1 MFTALAALMAVRSRG
16 LASGSPPPWRAA
28 MVISLMYLENTL
40 PRAWSVAAF
49 LRRIVAHL
57 EWPDMILGDA
67 RRAPPPRARRERS
80 RSPDRR
86 ARAALLRSWSRAG
99 SACLAPE

>member
-1 MFTALAALMAVRSRG
+1 MFDAGMLTDLAALMAVRRRG

-49 LRRIVAHL
+49 FRRIVAHL

-67 RRAPPPRARRERS
+67 RRASPPPVRHEPR
-80 RSPDRR
+80 RSPCRTSR
-86 ARAALLRSWSRAG
+86 AVLLRS
-99 SACLAPE
+99 